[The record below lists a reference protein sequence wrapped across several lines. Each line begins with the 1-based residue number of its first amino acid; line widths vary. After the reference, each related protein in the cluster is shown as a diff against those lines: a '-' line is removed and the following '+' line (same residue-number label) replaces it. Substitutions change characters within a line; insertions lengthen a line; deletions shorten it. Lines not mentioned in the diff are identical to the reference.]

1 MPKFERH
8 IFVCCN
14 QRPEGHPRGCCDPNA
29 KGQLQLA
36 FKQKLA
42 VFGFKSRVRA
52 NKSGCLD
59 QCEHGPT
66 VVVYPDAV
74 WYGRVTAADVDEI
87 IESHIIGGKP
97 VERLQIAE
105 SCLNTP
111 GCPHRMPKPRS
122 AEGFAE
128 RAASTRT
135 PAGLD

>member
-14 QRPEGHPRGCCDPNA
+14 QRPPENPRGCCDPA
-29 KGQLQLA
+29 ALAELQLA

-42 VFGFKSRVRA
+42 SAGLKGRVRA

-74 WYGRVTAADVDEI
+74 WYGRVRMEDVEEI
-87 IESHIIGGKP
+87 VESHILRGMP
-97 VERLQIAE
+97 VERLILPDE
-105 SCLNTP
+105 CLNTP
-111 GCPHRMPKPRS
+111 ACAHRVAKRHDEDS
-122 AEGFAE
+122 KK
-128 RAASTRT
+128 
-135 PAGLD
+135 AG